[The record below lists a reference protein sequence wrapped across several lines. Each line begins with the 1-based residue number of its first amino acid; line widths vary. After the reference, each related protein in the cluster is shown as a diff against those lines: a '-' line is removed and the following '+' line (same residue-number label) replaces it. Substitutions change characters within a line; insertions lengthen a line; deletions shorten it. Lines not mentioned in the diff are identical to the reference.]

1 MATQRN
7 LKKIFEFI
15 DEQKKE
21 ASLPYD
27 YRSLDVEEKKENTEE
42 DVHTPE
48 VLSPLTDKQKESL
61 DERAIA
67 IYDIAYQI
75 QEKTISQEDLDKAAE
90 EYFEI
95 TRESLAE
102 AELTDEEYKE
112 YIESLFTTSAT
123 DTSMTLQFKE
133 MMDGQNEYK
142 TSIAE
147 YFFKQNEELFGY
159 DKETNTFGTSR
170 LSKALQDRYIE
181 SLKLTRLIDILKSP
195 RFQSKLN
202 RKITKLYDSYVKD
215 ADKVISAYLDPT
227 KDHVSVDNIRKLM
240 TEGDSS
246 KIGERKAKTFVV
258 ALSTLATSEKLSRE
272 HSFMCYLI
280 VMNYIS
286 MRSLVIYNGDP
297 MLEGTKSIYCKAI
310 EEAENIIDNMKLF
323 NPKGLYIPKYSEM
336 EFKYQDIAQ

>member
-21 ASLPYD
+21 ASIPYE
-27 YRSLDVEEKKENTEE
+27 YRSIDVEEKKEDTTEE
-42 DVHTPE
+42 VHTPE
-48 VLSPLTDKQKESL
+48 VLAPLTNKQKESL

-75 QEKTISQEDLDKAAE
+75 QEKTISQEELEKAAK

-142 TSIAE
+142 SSIAE

-159 DKETNTFGTSR
+159 DKETNAFGTSR

-181 SLKLTRLIDILKSP
+181 SLKLTRLIEILKSP

-227 KDHVSVDNIRKLM
+227 KEHVSVDNIRKLM
-240 TEGDSS
+240 VEYDSS

-258 ALSTLATSEKLSRE
+258 ALSTLATSESLSRE

-280 VMNYIS
+280 VMNFIS
-286 MRSLVIYNGDP
+286 MQSLVIYNGDP
-297 MLEGTKSIYCKAI
+297 MIEGTKSIYCNAI
-310 EEAENIIDNMKLF
+310 WDALNVIDNMKLF
-323 NPKGLYIPKYSEM
+323 NPKGEYIPKEYEM
-336 EFKYQDIAQ
+336 EFKYKNIAQ